1 MPEFGSGSRCSVLEE
16 VLESFI
22 LSGPRII
29 LQISAMAPAAKATHA
44 SIRWFAV
51 RPILSFMPGFETVDV

>member
-1 MPEFGSGSRCSVLEE
+1 MPEFGSGWRCSVLEE

-29 LQISAMAPAAKATHA
+29 PQISAMAPAAKAIHA
-44 SIRWFAV
+44 NIRWFAV
-51 RPILSFMPGFETVDV
+51 RPILSLRFGFEAVDV